1 MGGIRDGYPKL
12 LPLLAGLLF
21 AGLLAGCGPDAGEA
35 SRRHE
40 PSQVLADNQAH
51 LTSSINRYGPSVR
64 IRSKTPWRIAFLMK
78 NFAWASPYWRRTHE
92 GAESGSKEMGTFVR
106 VLGVDRFAIE
116 QQIKQVDALI
126 AEGRTDGII
135 IAPLDSN
142 RLSPVVEKA
151 VASGIPVLVYDTPL
165 NADHI
170 LTFVGFDNFGAGRL
184 LGRWMVE
191 QLGGKGN
198 LLILEGPPGNQ
209 NALDRRN
216 GMIAGLSEGDINVLS
231 MGTANWQ
238 RHQAEAITAEWLQR
252 FQQVDAIMAADD
264 VMALGA
270 ADAIAKAGRHNILVT
285 GFDANADALLAIRTG
300 RLHAT
305 IAQAPKQQARRAV
318 QLMVRHLQS
327 GVLFPPALL
336 YDSIHLIT
344 SENVA
349 DYQ

>member
-1 MGGIRDGYPKL
+1 MGGIRDANPKL
-12 LPLLAGLLF
+12 LMLAGLLI
-21 AGLLAGCGPDAGEA
+21 AGLLAGCGQQAPDT
-35 SRRHE
+35 SRRVE
-40 PSQVLADNQAH
+40 PSQVLADNQARLASS
-51 LTSSINRYGPSVR
+51 LTRYGPSVR

-78 NFAWASPYWRRTHE
+78 NFAWASPYWRQTHE
-92 GAESGSKEMGTFVR
+92 GAEQASKEMGTDVR

-116 QQIKQVDALI
+116 QQIRQVDTLI
-126 AEGRTDGII
+126 AEGQTDGII

-151 VASGIPVLVYDTPL
+151 VATGIPVLAYDTPL
-165 NADHI
+165 NTDDL
-170 LTFVGFDNFGAGRL
+170 LTFVGFDNFGAGKL
-184 LGRWMVE
+184 LGRWVVE

-231 MGTANWQ
+231 LGTANWQ
-238 RHQAEAITAEWLQR
+238 RQQAEAITTEWLQR
-252 FQQVDAIMAADD
+252 FSDVDAIMAADD

-270 ADAIAKAGRHNILVT
+270 ADAIDKTGRGHIILT
-285 GFDANADALLAIRTG
+285 GFDANADALVAIRAG
-300 RLHAT
+300 RLDAT

-327 GVLFPPALL
+327 GALFPPALL
-336 YDSIHLIT
+336 FDTIHLIT
-344 SENVA
+344 AENVT